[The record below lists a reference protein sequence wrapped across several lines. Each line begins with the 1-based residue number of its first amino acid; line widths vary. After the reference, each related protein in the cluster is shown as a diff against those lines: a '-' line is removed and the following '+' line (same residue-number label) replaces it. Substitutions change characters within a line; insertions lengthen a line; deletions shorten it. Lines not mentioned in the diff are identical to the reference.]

1 MRWRLIIVVCFPS
14 ILWAQ
19 QAGNRSSVIAPH
31 GSVGVQ
37 VPITQPGPTPNL
49 AIPRNLSVPTEPPNS
64 LQLGTLMEARAIH
77 ESWIKELQ
85 VKVQS
90 LENTRTYT
98 LGALAGL
105 ALAFYIVARVR
116 KLIVRH
122 RSDECR

>member
-1 MRWRLIIVVCFPS
+1 
-14 ILWAQ
+14 
-19 QAGNRSSVIAPH
+19 
-31 GSVGVQ
+31 
-37 VPITQPGPTPNL
+37 
-49 AIPRNLSVPTEPPNS
+49 
-64 LQLGTLMEARAIH
+64 MEARAIH

-122 RSDECR
+122 LIEEAIPPTQRIIP